1 MRYPAAKMRQFV
13 AKLHAAGQSWVPIVD
28 PAVSV
33 DATFKA
39 YSDGTRDKIWM
50 RDHKGKTYVGQV
62 RFGFRV
68 WVSGCLHRTCGRPG
82 WVILLLK
89 SWVPIVGPG
98 SA

>member
-33 DATFKA
+33 DATFKT
-39 YSDGTRDKIWM
+39 YSDGTKDKIWM

-62 RFGFRV
+62 GFKLTGTQAACTAHVVGRV
-68 WVSGCLHRTCGRPG
+68 RPSKCDFVEVLG
-82 WVILLLK
+82 
-89 SWVPIVGPG
+89 
-98 SA
+98 AY